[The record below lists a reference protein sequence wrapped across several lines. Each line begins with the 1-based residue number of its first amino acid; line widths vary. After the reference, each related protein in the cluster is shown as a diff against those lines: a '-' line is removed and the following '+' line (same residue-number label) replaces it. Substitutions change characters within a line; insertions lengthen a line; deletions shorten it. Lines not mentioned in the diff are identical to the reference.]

1 VGLVL
6 GSFRLAG
13 VLLVVALVFG
23 LVLGAVFIIRR
34 RRRSPPPLDSVSL
47 HLDGPA

>member
-13 VLLVVALVFG
+13 VLLVIAFVLG

-34 RRRSPPPLDSVSL
+34 RRPSPPTLDSVSL